1 MSETG
6 TRAKLAGEILTLWNT
21 DDAAAR
27 AAFAE
32 DWIVPDFIY
41 ADAHL
46 SPPAKSRQ
54 AFLDFLSMFRSRLPD
69 ARVELAGPPL
79 MHNDFAMIRFSLSR
93 GGKPFS
99 KGVFFL
105 SFDNGDKLVQ
115 MVGFVE
121 G

>member
-1 MSETG
+1 MADQETRQNISG
-6 TRAKLAGEILTLWNT
+6 RILDLWNT
-21 DDAAAR
+21 DDAAFR
-27 AAFAE
+27 AAFVE
-32 DWIVPDFIY
+32 EWIVPEFIY

-79 MHNDFAMIRFSLSR
+79 MHNDYAMIRFSLSR

-105 SFDNGDKLVQ
+105 SFDDGDRLVQ

>member
-1 MSETG
+1 MPDTG
-6 TRAKLAGEILTLWNT
+6 TRATLAGEILTLWNT
-21 DDAAAR
+21 DDAASR

-32 DWIVPDFIY
+32 EWIVPDFMY

-46 SPPAKSRQ
+46 SPPTTSRQ
-54 AFLDFLSMFRSRLPD
+54 GFLDFLSMFRSRLPD
-69 ARVELAGPPL
+69 ARVELAGSPA
-79 MHNDFAMIRFSLSR
+79 MHNDFAMIRFSVSR

-105 SFDNGDKLVQ
+105 SFDGRDRLVQ

-121 G
+121 A